1 MNINDVKIAAE
12 DLIEA
17 NGVSPRENVYVKGID
32 GAELI
37 NGFDVVET
45 DEITGVFVLDS
56 SGKPAVSSREYARVV
71 SRLSE
76 AEGLLS
82 EAHDMLNDLHCYETQ
97 VYEDIS
103 KFLYGEEE

>member
-1 MNINDVKIAAE
+1 MNVNDVKIAAE

-17 NGVSPRENVYVKGID
+17 HGVSPRENVYVKGID

-45 DEITGVFVLDS
+45 DEFTGVFVLDS

-71 SRLSE
+71 YRLAE

-82 EAHDMLNDLHCYETQ
+82 EENAMLDNVHCYGTK

-103 KFLYGEEE
+103 KFLYGDDE

>member
-1 MNINDVKIAAE
+1 MNVNDVKIASE

-17 NGVSPRENVYVKGID
+17 HDVSPRENVYVKGID

-45 DEITGVFVLDS
+45 DDFTGVYVLDS

-71 SRLSE
+71 YRLAE

-82 EAHDMLNDLHCYETQ
+82 EAHDMLDDVHCYGTQ